1 MSTEVLDQPVAS
13 AWMKMKFGRA
23 VAAVVAAAAGF
34 AVSVFASSAASF
46 GD

>member
-23 VAAVVAAAAGF
+23 GAAA
-34 AVSVFASSAASF
+34 
-46 GD
+46 DLPQ